1 MNEQELLVQIQNK
14 SQLAFKELVKKYQT
28 AVVNTC
34 MGFVHNTDD
43 ARDLAQEVF
52 IEIYESV
59 AKFRGDS
66 KLSTWIYRIAVNK
79 SLNFLRSHKKNNLLK
94 SIEQFFK
101 GEKNTQYEIAHNQS
115 ADSELLNNET
125 AHALNKALESLPENQ
140 RIAFVLSKYDDL
152 PYAKISEVMDISVS
166 SVESL
171 LFRAKKNLQT
181 KLVHFYGNKHIQK

>member
-1 MNEQELLVQIQNK
+1 MNDQELLAQIQNND
-14 SQLAFKELVKKYQT
+14 QLAFKELVKRYQK

-52 IEIYESV
+52 IEVYQSI
-59 AKFRGDS
+59 AKFRGDA

-79 SLNFLRSHKKNNLLK
+79 SLNFLRSHKKNSLLK

-101 GEKNTQYEIAHNQS
+101 GEKNTHYEIAHNQS

-125 AHALNKALESLPENQ
+125 AHVLNKALESLPENQ
-140 RIAFVLSKYDDL
+140 RIAFVLSKYDEM

-181 KLVHFYGNKHIQK
+181 KLVHFYTNKPKIN

>member
-1 MNEQELLVQIQNK
+1 MNDQELLAQIQNND
-14 SQLAFKELVKKYQT
+14 QLAFKELVKRYQK

-52 IEIYESV
+52 IEVYQSI
-59 AKFRGDS
+59 AKFRGDA

-79 SLNFLRSHKKNNLLK
+79 SLNFLRSHKKNSLLK

-101 GEKNTQYEIAHNQS
+101 GEKNTHYEIAYNQS

-125 AHALNKALESLPENQ
+125 AQVLNKALESLPENQ
-140 RIAFVLSKYDDL
+140 RIAFVLSKYDEM

-181 KLVHFYGNKHIQK
+181 KLVHFYTNKPKIN